1 LIKIVL
7 DTNVLVSAIV
17 FGGSPRRIIE
27 SIIEGPVHLA
37 LSREILDELEGVLAR
52 KKFGMSPEIV
62 RNVSNELESLCEIV
76 APRRRLT
83 VITSDP
89 YDNMVLECAAEAKA
103 DYIVSGDAHLLD
115 FREFEGTKIVNPAQF
130 LEIMKKR

>member
-1 LIKIVL
+1 MKIVL
-7 DTNVLVSAIV
+7 DTNVLVSAII
-17 FGGSPRRIIE
+17 FGGNPRTIIE

-62 RNVSNELESLCEIV
+62 RNISNELESLCEI
-76 APRRRLT
+76 ATPTRRVT
-83 VITSDP
+83 VTVSDP

-103 DYIVSGDAHLLD
+103 DYIVSGDAHLLED
-115 FREFEGTKIVNPAQF
+115 RKSVV
-130 LEIMKKR
+130 